1 MATTTV
7 VEVDT
12 TTYFVID
19 LSACRILLTQNQQL
33 LVHYQQQ
40 QLLVYNSTSNHPEDH
55 NIYYDQNELQIHGQR
70 TPMLKSHSS
79 STLTTSPVLLDCH
92 GQCHRSRG
100 TDDNDDPGRPTQD
113 DPRMRSRNPGFAYYL
128 DSPPIIAHYCYY
140 YYHYY

>member
-1 MATTTV
+1 MTTTV

-55 NIYYDQNELQIHGQR
+55 NIYHDQNELQIHGQR
-70 TPMLKSHSS
+70 TPMVESYSS
-79 STLTTSPVLLDCH
+79 STLCCSPLVPALASPIRRSMKVLDLDFWDNCDLRMDLR
-92 GQCHRSRG
+92 RSILLA
-100 TDDNDDPGRPTQD
+100 
-113 DPRMRSRNPGFAYYL
+113 SALVCF
-128 DSPPIIAHYCYY
+128 
-140 YYHYY
+140 